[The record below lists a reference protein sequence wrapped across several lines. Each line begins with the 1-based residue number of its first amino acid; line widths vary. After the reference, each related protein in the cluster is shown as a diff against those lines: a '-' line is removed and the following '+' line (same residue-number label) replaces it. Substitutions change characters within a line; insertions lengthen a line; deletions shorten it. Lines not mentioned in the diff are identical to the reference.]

1 MTKKEIM
8 EIIEATANT
17 LNNGEYDVN
26 DELTD
31 KLVYA
36 NRERNEEYGDAGVII
51 EKDKNGKIY
60 TYVDSGE
67 CYPTRFTAEEFAES
81 FAR

>member
-51 EKDKNGKIY
+51 EKDKNGKVY
-60 TYVDSGE
+60 TYGDNGE